1 MIDEEIITSIV
12 GLTGIVLAGMYSR
25 KYNLIGGV
33 KGVQGKPL
41 PNDNTIEAIRDMWD
55 DEEFLMEL
63 SNILARE
70 GDFNELMSK
79 VRAVSVKD
87 EDDLSDTTDIW
98 KVINDVNFKPAPVA
112 KEIISN
118 IIRTNSYKQYVKK
131 YVFSAEDEAFFSK
144 LLLLTIMKPEFN
156 LDARIFIFK
165 SIKDHT
171 SRKKWGH
178 HKITGSDLTF
188 RAY

>member
-70 GDFNELMSK
+70 GDFDELMPK

-87 EDDLSDTTDIW
+87 KDDLSDTTDLW
-98 KVINDVNFKPAPVA
+98 KVINDVYFKPSQRKRAP
-112 KEIISN
+112 IS
-118 IIRTNSYKQYVKK
+118 RCS
-131 YVFSAEDEAFFSK
+131 FWS
-144 LLLLTIMKPEFN
+144 
-156 LDARIFIFK
+156 
-165 SIKDHT
+165 
-171 SRKKWGH
+171 G
-178 HKITGSDLTF
+178 G
-188 RAY
+188 